1 MRYKYIVLLIMPF
14 LIFSACSK
22 DEDNK
27 QQNTAAGKQAAAHTV
42 TVEEVIQV
50 TSYSYLRVKE
60 NDKEYWMAVTKG
72 NFETGQVLTYDRA
85 MEMKNFASS
94 ELSKTFETIYF
105 VDNLEQ
111 KLGVG
116 SMTQPQKPVIEKENI
131 SLEPIKGG
139 ITIAQLYSNINSY
152 NGKTV
157 KVRGKVIKINTG
169 IMDKNWI
176 HLQDG
181 TNSGDN
187 FDLTITTNDLANI
200 GDVVTFE
207 GKIAADKDFGYGYA
221 YKLIMEN
228 AKALKNL

>member
-1 MRYKYIVLLIMPF
+1 MRYKYIVLLIIPF

-22 DEDNK
+22 NEENK
-27 QQNTAAGKQAAAHTV
+27 QQKTSAGKQTAAHTV

-72 NFETGQVLTYDRA
+72 NFDVGQVLTYDRA
-85 MEMKNFASS
+85 MEMKNFSSS
-94 ELSKTFETIYF
+94 ELDKTFETIYF

-116 SMTQPQKPVIEKENI
+116 TMTQPQRPVIEKENI
-131 SLEPIKGG
+131 SIQSVKGG
-139 ITIAQLYSNINSY
+139 VTIAQLFSNMNSY

-157 KVRGKVIKINTG
+157 KVRGKVVKINTG

-176 HLQDG
+176 HIQDG
-181 TNSGDN
+181 TSSGEN

-207 GKIAADKDFGYGYA
+207 GKIATNKDFGYGYA

-228 AKALKNL
+228 AKGLKNL